1 MGIGRPRYVALVS
14 SKPNSPF
21 ETPGTNNFTSC
32 LREEKGG
39 GGGGGGR
46 VVRTHTQQIH
56 STSNYKSPALVG
68 N

>member
-39 GGGGGGR
+39 GGGGGRQSGEDPY
-46 VVRTHTQQIH
+46 TTN
-56 STSNYKSPALVG
+56 TLNFKL
-68 N
+68 